1 MKTYSSTAQC
11 SQVLAYLLRFKNR
24 WIPMPELAKISG
36 SYAINSRAAELRKR
50 GHTILNRVTQG
61 KHSVK
66 CSEYKLV
73 PKISKQAPPLAMSGN
88 TKTK

>member
-1 MKTYSSTAQC
+1 MKTYTSTAQC
-11 SQVLAYLLRFKNR
+11 SLVLAYLLRFKNK

-36 SYAINSRAAELRKR
+36 SLNVHSRIAEVRRR

-61 KHSVK
+61 KHNVK

-73 PKISKQAPPLAMSGN
+73 PKISKQAPPLALSGN